1 MKLKFKSILSIVL
14 CFAISLTAM
23 ITPITANAVSGS
35 FTGGEVCNGYRLK
48 IKYSESELN
57 HKKNTSKVT
66 ATLYLVQDSTYDLYI
81 STRSATITINGTKT
95 TISNIPAIQ
104 NTGGVTTKLG
114 SASKTITHNSD
125 GTKKISIAGTFDM
138 NATLSGTYYGTM
150 STKKVL
156 SLDELDRTKPKVTL
170 KFDSATETSVK
181 LTATANATC
190 DKWEYSKDGG
200 SNWVSFGSE
209 GKENT
214 FTIKNLSGG
223 TAYSIIARARKTKN
237 NLTSASSS
245 AVTATTKPKSPGSL
259 KVDPITQ
266 TSAKVS
272 WAKPTGANSYKVY
285 LNDTQKATGITNLY
299 YNFTGL
305 TANTKY
311 TFGVIATGTSGDSTK
326 SSVSATTLPNVPTGL
341 KVTNKTDKSVTL
353 SWSYNNGGG
362 AITPQYVIYRNGTK
376 INTSTTTSYTD
387 NTYGNN
393 NVSYSVSAQAS
404 GESAKSSAVSVT
416 YVPLSITLNAT
427 NKSTYATITPSF
439 SGGLNR
445 AVDTSSYKWAYGNQ
459 NTDYFEKN
467 GYAFTDSFAVLQN
480 GTYTVFAKDTSG
492 NKAVG
497 TIVVSGIYTKPTKD
511 AFIQTFTDLSVDSI
525 GLPISFERTYNSI
538 DNSSNI
544 FGNGWSLNYAK
555 STKLSDNGDVRIVS
569 LPDGTINYF
578 SVTESGFVGIKTQ
591 NKLVANENMLTL
603 TTKDRTKYIYE
614 DNYLTRIEDANGN
627 AIEITLNEQKLPS
640 SITDSVGRIYTVA
653 YTNNKITSITDPA
666 GRVFTYVYD
675 DNGNLVQQKQG
686 NGTIVNS
693 FEYSNGLLTNIK
705 DNLGNSIYTVE
716 YINQNQ
722 VAKITDTEGSETYY
736 LYKIT
741 SNGDLVVYES
751 DSKIS
756 TAELNSADPPANN
769 TYNPFEQIIVD
780 SDKLMY
786 TYNED
791 GTVSEINGEG
801 SDKTLVTY
809 SYDENGNVV
818 IITTTDANQ
827 RLIEE
832 STYTYSYFEGTT
844 NIETVTETIVTNTYD
859 DEKNT
864 TETDVQTITSTY
876 YSAGNLLS
884 ETTAHNDDDNA
895 VIYTYAYDNRGLLL
909 SETSGNVTED
919 DVITVNTTTEYTYDE
934 NGYIT
939 NIKTIENGI
948 EKNTSMSYNVIGQ
961 ILSQTEEGLT
971 TTNLYDLS
979 GNVIKVTQSDGTVTR
994 VNRVVYDINGQV
1006 LQKISDQ
1013 YYNVSDD
1020 GLTPDDNGICSVNA
1034 YNNGNVG
1041 ERYTYDVK
1049 GNVLT
1054 YINNANNKTVN
1065 IYDSENR
1072 LVKTVTYQTPD
1083 STENALTTRYVY
1095 DAEGNLIQTVY
1106 PHQYNAENDNLDV
1119 SNNVNEYADNTIG
1132 ERVTYD
1138 ENGNVLTYIDSF
1150 GKETVNTYDS
1160 NNNLVKSVTGNETTR
1175 FVYNGGDKLLQVI
1188 YPNQYNPDDDN
1199 LDLTAEPPVDTYAN
1213 ANVGDRYTYDGN
1225 GNISTYTNQYGEVT
1239 TNSYDADGNLT
1250 STTKPDGTVFTFD
1263 EDGRAKK
1270 ETYQGGLVRDFT
1282 YTSNQTVI
1290 SGSNGITVTYNLN
1303 SFGEVA
1309 EYKLLNGE
1317 NNKDYSYTYDSDGN
1331 ITTISLNGS
1340 LQQTFTYNSSN
1351 ELVRV
1356 DDAVINKTVTY
1367 DYDYV
1372 GNITSVKTYIYT
1384 TGTLGTPLT
1393 TQNYTYNSQNQRTD
1407 LSYDANGNM
1416 ASLNGFDFTWDGR
1429 KLSSAISAD
1438 TNISYTY
1445 NHNGIRTSKT
1455 VNGTT
1460 ITYKVDEN
1468 NNVIEQTDGTNT
1480 IKFVYDSNNAPVYFI
1495 YNNTTY
1501 YYEKNLQGD
1510 IVAILDA
1517 NGNTVVEYT
1526 YDIWGKL
1533 LGITGELADTL
1544 GVANPLRY
1552 RGYYY
1557 DTETGLYYLQ
1567 SRYYSP
1573 DLMRFISQDDPVLS
1587 NDQGEPLGSNLYAY
1601 CLNNPVMNV
1610 DETGSYTTSSLKKKS
1625 WMFKLASMFGINL
1638 QLISKTV
1645 RKSIIRINLYLVKL
1659 YIYISVGLTRNY
1671 KAGIAFNYSKSSVG
1685 VSYNTGLGKGYSIA
1699 YSYTL
1704 SWTNISRS
1712 MSLVYCSTNDGV
1724 YASMDVEFK
1733 INHLATAAAVAAA
1746 VYWPQI
1752 SPVVAKMLI
1761 KSKSAAVTAIS
1772 ILTPIIRWRY
1782 AV

>member
-1 MKLKFKSILSIVL
+1 MKMKLKFKSILSIVL

-223 TAYSIIARARKTKN
+223 TAYSIVARARKIKN
-237 NLTSASSS
+237 NLTSAKSS
-245 AVTATTKPKSPGSL
+245 AVTATTKPKSPVSL

-459 NTDYFEKN
+459 NTDYFENN

-627 AIEITLNEQKLPS
+627 TIEITLNEQKLPS

-675 DNGNLVQQKQG
+675 DNGHLVQQKQG

-693 FEYSNGLLTNIK
+693 FEYTNGLLTCIK
-705 DNLGNSIYTVE
+705 DNLGNAIYTVE

-722 VAKITDTEGSETYY
+722 VAKITDAEGSATHY

-751 DSKIS
+751 DSEIVLDEMDS
-756 TAELNSADPPANN
+756 ESHPANN

-791 GTVSEINGEG
+791 GTVSEINGES

-818 IITTTDANQ
+818 IITTTDEKQ

-844 NIETVTETIVTNTYD
+844 NIQSVTEIIVTNTYD

-864 TETDVQTITSTY
+864 TETDSQTITSTY
-876 YSAGNLLS
+876 DSAGNLLS
-884 ETTAHNDDDNA
+884 ERIVHNDDDNT
-895 VIYTYAYDNRGLLL
+895 VTYTYGDNGLLL
-909 SETSGNVTED
+909 SEIADG
-919 DVITVNTTTEYTYDE
+919 ITTEYTYDA
-934 NGYIT
+934 NGYVT

-948 EKNTSMSYNVIGQ
+948 EKNTSYSYNIIG
-961 ILSQTEEGLT
+961 LVLTKTENGLT
-971 TTNLYDLS
+971 HNNYYDNYGILTQTQFDIYTINYIDNSIDSICVNDTALISYGYSTNKLDSETYANGQNLLYNYDDN
-979 GNVIKVTQSDGTVTR
+979 GNVIEVFASSKTDENKLFSYIYSQVPEDSEEEQKLLSVIDYKNNLRTDYTYTPYGEADEDGNQDESVTST
-994 VNRVVYDINGQV
+994 VYDISGETDNLLYTYSSRPDGESLTFSDSNITNQFSEETLYSNV
-1006 LQKISDQ
+1006 TDEQTGEVTQEESGTKVTTSLQTNQHSEYSNINTNDADGALTNKEIKHGSSTI
-1013 YYNVSDD
+1013 YYTN
-1020 GLTPDDNGICSVNA
+1020 
-1034 YNNGNVG
+1034 
-1041 ERYTYDVK
+1041 YTYDEDNRISFEESN
-1049 GNVLT
+1049 GSGLSYT
-1054 YINNANNKTVN
+1054 YDDNENITVISNGINTVEYVYDENSQLIRANDQFNNKTYVYEYDSRGN
-1065 IYDSENR
+1065 ILSKKEYVYTTETDLSQLTPTKNDSYTYYANDGINWCDELSTFNGDNLIYD
-1072 LVKTVTYQTPD
+1072 
-1083 STENALTTRYVY
+1083 
-1095 DAEGNLIQTVY
+1095 
-1106 PHQYNAENDNLDV
+1106 
-1119 SNNVNEYADNTIG
+1119 
-1132 ERVTYD
+1132 
-1138 ENGNVLTYIDSF
+1138 
-1150 GKETVNTYDS
+1150 
-1160 NNNLVKSVTGNETTR
+1160 
-1175 FVYNGGDKLLQVI
+1175 
-1188 YPNQYNPDDDN
+1188 
-1199 LDLTAEPPVDTYAN
+1199 
-1213 ANVGDRYTYDGN
+1213 
-1225 GNISTYTNQYGEVT
+1225 EV
-1239 TNSYDADGNLT
+1239 GNLT
-1250 STTKPDGTVFTFD
+1250 SYNG
-1263 EDGRAKK
+1263 
-1270 ETYQGGLVRDFT
+1270 YT
-1282 YTSNQTVI
+1282 YTWVNGRQLAEI
-1290 SGSNGITVTYNLN
+1290 SNGTNT
-1303 SFGEVA
+1303 
-1309 EYKLLNGE
+1309 
-1317 NNKDYSYTYDSDGN
+1317 YSYTYND
-1331 ITTISLNGS
+1331 
-1340 LQQTFTYNSSN
+1340 
-1351 ELVRV
+1351 
-1356 DDAVINKTVTY
+1356 
-1367 DYDYV
+1367 
-1372 GNITSVKTYIYT
+1372 
-1384 TGTLGTPLT
+1384 
-1393 TQNYTYNSQNQRTD
+1393 
-1407 LSYDANGNM
+1407 
-1416 ASLNGFDFTWDGR
+1416 
-1429 KLSSAISAD
+1429 
-1438 TNISYTY
+1438 
-1445 NHNGIRTSKT
+1445 NGIRTSKM
-1455 VNGTT
+1455 VNGVTT
-1460 ITYKVDEN
+1460 NYFTN
-1468 NNVIEQTDGTNT
+1468 DGTILAEYNDSYS
-1480 IKFVYDSNNAPVYFI
+1480 INYWYDEIGNPVGFI
-1495 YNNTTY
+1495 YKDKTLENPEERVYIYT
-1501 YYEKNLQGD
+1501 KNMQGD
-1510 IVAILDA
+1510 ITGILDNTGTLVTQYIYDA
-1517 NGNTVVEYT
+1517 WGCITNISGTLSATIGTING
-1526 YDIWGKL
+1526 
-1533 LGITGELADTL
+1533 
-1544 GVANPLRY
+1544 LRY

-1557 DTETGLYYLQ
+1557 DNETGYYYLQ
-1567 SRYYSP
+1567 SRYYNPEFS
-1573 DLMRFISQDDPVLS
+1573 RFINSDDVIQNEL
-1587 NDQGEPLGSNLYAY
+1587 NLFAY
-1601 CLNNPVMNV
+1601 CYNNIVNVIDPTGNKPKSEKLSFVIFYDAKEFKAETDALKKELNRLYKVSTGKTISIKSTDGFIEKWNALKSTDLVILNFHGDEKSIGELSTSDVGKLERKTIDSLIVLGCNCAHQAITWSNICEKLSKKVTGNV
-1610 DETGSYTTSSLKKKS
+1610 VGDDGTTYSGYDEKIKSGFLVFDSKADEEWKNIEEKYNGKRNKNKGWMVYHYNSKSKKIHCYTTKIK
-1625 WMFKLASMFGINL
+1625 I
-1638 QLISKTV
+1638 
-1645 RKSIIRINLYLVKL
+1645 LYFPHILDYLHNNRNGKL
-1659 YIYISVGLTRNY
+1659 YTKKYFIFY
-1671 KAGIAFNYSKSSVG
+1671 
-1685 VSYNTGLGKGYSIA
+1685 
-1699 YSYTL
+1699 
-1704 SWTNISRS
+1704 
-1712 MSLVYCSTNDGV
+1712 
-1724 YASMDVEFK
+1724 FK
-1733 INHLATAAAVAAA
+1733 
-1746 VYWPQI
+1746 Y
-1752 SPVVAKMLI
+1752 
-1761 KSKSAAVTAIS
+1761 
-1772 ILTPIIRWRY
+1772 Y
-1782 AV
+1782 